1 MDSNFD
7 YTETIENYIRGEM
20 SGDQRVQFENQL
32 SQDPLLKEELQI
44 QEDLIHSIKEVRRVE
59 LKSRLD
65 GVQVGIFDGITS
77 TTGFKVLATTLITT
91 IIGVG
96 SYYAFFNSGE
106 QPLDGATQ
114 EQIAETQTPEVGE
127 IAEKGKKD
135 SKAASKEEK
144 EEAKESDTNSK
155 QTGEKETETASEN
168 AEEATTVPASE
179 NDANVSTQK
188 PASKQEQS
196 SDQKK
201 EEEKPVD
208 FNPVI
213 PDLDDNFAEED
224 STPANDIEVP
234 DNELGPSVVETKT
247 TFEIETKSDTK
258 NQFHYRF
265 KSGKLI
271 LFGDFSGSTYEI
283 IELNSTL
290 GKSYYLYY
298 NSNFYPLSVDN
309 TKITELRVLSD
320 KTLIDELKKIKG
332 DN

>member
-32 SQDPLLKEELQI
+32 SQDPLLREELQI

-59 LKSRLD
+59 LKNRLD

-77 TTGFKVLATTLITT
+77 TTGYKVLATTLITAV
-91 IIGVG
+91 IGVG
-96 SYYAFFNSGE
+96 SYYAFFNSGQE
-106 QPLDGATQ
+106 PVEEAAQ
-114 EQIAETQTPEVGE
+114 EQVAETQTPEVGE
-127 IAEKGKKD
+127 IVEKGKKD
-135 SKAASKEEK
+135 SKADSKEK
-144 EEAKESDTNSK
+144 AKESDTSAK
-155 QTGEKETETASEN
+155 QTEEKETEPASEN
-168 AEEATTVPASE
+168 AKEEAAVTTTESKA
-179 NDANVSTQK
+179 QK
-188 PASKQEQS
+188 PASKQETT
-196 SDQKK
+196 SDQEK
-201 EEEKPVD
+201 EEQTVD

-283 IELNSTL
+283 IELNSTA

-309 TKITELRVLSD
+309 TKITELRVLTD